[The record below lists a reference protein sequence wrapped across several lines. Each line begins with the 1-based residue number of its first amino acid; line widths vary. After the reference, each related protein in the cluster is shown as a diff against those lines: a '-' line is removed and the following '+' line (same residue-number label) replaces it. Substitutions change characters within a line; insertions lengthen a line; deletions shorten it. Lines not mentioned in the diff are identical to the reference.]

1 MTIYIPLLYICVAM
15 ECKFFQSEIY
25 TLDKQKCEQEIAQ
38 QKIEITKQGN
48 TVEVV
53 CVDMEIKLE
62 QNNRKADLYNT
73 VYQTS
78 NNK

>member
-1 MTIYIPLLYICVAM
+1 MTIYIPLLYICIAM

-62 QNNRKADLYNT
+62 EKNRKADLYNT

>member
-1 MTIYIPLLYICVAM
+1 MTIYIPLLYICIAM

-48 TVEVV
+48 TVEVI
-53 CVDMEIKLE
+53 CIDMEIKLE

-73 VYQTS
+73 VYQS
-78 NNK
+78 LNNK

>member
-48 TVEVV
+48 TVDVI
-53 CVDMEIKLE
+53 CIDMEIKLE

>member
-1 MTIYIPLLYICVAM
+1 M

-48 TVEVV
+48 TVEVI
-53 CVDMEIKLE
+53 CIDMEIKLE

>member
-1 MTIYIPLLYICVAM
+1 MTIYIPLLYICIAL

-48 TVEVV
+48 TVEAI
-53 CVDMEIKLE
+53 CVDVDIKLE
-62 QNNRKADLYNT
+62 RQINELERKLYPQRTNQ
-73 VYQTS
+73 V
-78 NNK
+78 

>member
-1 MTIYIPLLYICVAM
+1 
-15 ECKFFQSEIY
+15 
-25 TLDKQKCEQEIAQ
+25 LDKQKCEQEIAQ

>member
-1 MTIYIPLLYICVAM
+1 M

-48 TVEVV
+48 TVEAI
-53 CVDMEIKLE
+53 CIDMEINLE
-62 QNNRKADLYNT
+62 KKQDKYNII
-73 VYQTS
+73 Y
-78 NNK
+78 

>member
-48 TVEVV
+48 TVEVI

-62 QNNRKADLYNT
+62 EKNRKPDLYNT

>member
-48 TVEVV
+48 TVEVI
-53 CVDMEIKLE
+53 CIDMEIKLE

>member
-1 MTIYIPLLYICVAM
+1 MTIYIPLLYICIAM

-48 TVEVV
+48 TVEVI
-53 CVDMEIKLE
+53 CIDMEIKLE

-73 VYQTS
+73 VYQTL

>member
-1 MTIYIPLLYICVAM
+1 MTIYIPLLYICIAL

-48 TVEVV
+48 TVEVI
-53 CVDMEIKLE
+53 CIDMEIKLE

-73 VYQTS
+73 VYQTL

>member
-1 MTIYIPLLYICVAM
+1 MTIYIPLLYICIAM

-48 TVEVV
+48 TVEVI
-53 CVDMEIKLE
+53 CIDMEIKLE

>member
-1 MTIYIPLLYICVAM
+1 MTIYIPLLYICIAM

-48 TVEVV
+48 RVEAI
-53 CVDMEIKLE
+53 CIDMNIKLDKK
-62 QNNRKADLYNT
+62 QDKYNI
-73 VYQTS
+73 VY
-78 NNK
+78 

>member
-48 TVEVV
+48 TVEAI
-53 CVDMEIKLE
+53 CVDVDIKLE
-62 QNNRKADLYNT
+62 RQINELERKLYPEGTNQ
-73 VYQTS
+73 V
-78 NNK
+78 

>member
-1 MTIYIPLLYICVAM
+1 M

-48 TVEVV
+48 TVEAI
-53 CVDMEIKLE
+53 CIDMEIKLE
-62 QNNRKADLYNT
+62 KKQDKYNII
-73 VYQTS
+73 Y
-78 NNK
+78 

>member
-1 MTIYIPLLYICVAM
+1 MTIYIPLLYICIAL
-15 ECKFFQSEIY
+15 ECKFFQSETY

-38 QKIEITKQGN
+38 QKIEITKHGN

-62 QNNRKADLYNT
+62 EKNRKADLYNT

>member
-1 MTIYIPLLYICVAM
+1 MTIYIPLLYICIAL

-48 TVEVV
+48 VVEAI
-53 CVDMEIKLE
+53 CIDMEIKPE
-62 QNNRKADLYNT
+62 RKTNEFERKLYSEGTNE
-73 VYQTS
+73 V
-78 NNK
+78 

>member
-1 MTIYIPLLYICVAM
+1 MTIYIPLLYICIAL

-48 TVEVV
+48 TVEAI
-53 CVDMEIKLE
+53 CIDMEIKLE
-62 QNNRKADLYNT
+62 RKINEFERKLYPKRTNEI
-73 VYQTS
+73 
-78 NNK
+78 